1 MTTYADDFV
10 QAGQEE
16 TAEKILV
23 KLLDDK
29 GIELKTE
36 IRDPRALAQLSTL
49 ARWLELEKMS
59 QSAKIID
66 DFVDYFLR
74 YMVSKDR
81 QSRKEI
87 VKALSDRLKRE
98 NSPQGHF
105 FGRNQALEDELK

>member
-1 MTTYADDFV
+1 MVTYVDEFI

-36 IRDPRALAQLSTL
+36 IKDPRALAQLSTI
-49 ARWLELEKMS
+49 ARWLEIENMPK
-59 QSAKIID
+59 SAELID
-66 DFVDYFLR
+66 DFVDYLLR

-87 VKALSDRLKRE
+87 IKALSDRIRRE
-98 NSPQGHF
+98 NTPN
-105 FGRNQALEDELK
+105 GRFLGRKEPLAEEID